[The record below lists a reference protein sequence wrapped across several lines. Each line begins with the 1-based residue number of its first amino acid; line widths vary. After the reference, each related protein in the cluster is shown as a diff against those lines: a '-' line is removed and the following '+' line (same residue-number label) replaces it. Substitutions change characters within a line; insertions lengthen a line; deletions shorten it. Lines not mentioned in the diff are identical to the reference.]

1 MATDNKQQRS
11 VIEADSPEWM
21 QNTVRPQVQDDN
33 AGNNTGNNVSNGA
46 ATESAVKN
54 PAVSSEPSRFI
65 MPGVAAG
72 APAGAVA
79 PSSSAAGQGGEQT
92 PAYSPAVT
100 DPEATGVENVAVG
113 NQAALQFPHTPETA
127 QEAVDAHFAGGPY
140 PEAGRTY
147 GSLNDVV
154 DMLQERVDALRMPSK
169 EQLEKERRRKRT
181 QGIISS
187 IADAASAV
195 SNLIFTTKYAPNM
208 YNPAD
213 TMTGKWRER
222 WDKLSKEREVNADRA
237 LNYALTIRKLIEGEA
252 ENEYKRGRDAL
263 QDRLASIKA
272 ANAAKLSDIKY
283 RRAVQQL
290 SDAEAAAE
298 EREANRELEKEIK
311 EARRDA
317 YRSQAN
323 KNDRWIPSQGRG
335 GSGSKGGHPWRD
347 DKGKLGKPGKIYYE
361 SSATVA
367 REMAGMHGGS
377 YMITPSTKTTTK
389 PNKYGQSETHVTVTD
404 TSITPDGDS
413 NTMPGVK
420 R

>member
-11 VIEADSPEWM
+11 VLEVDSPEWM
-21 QNTVRPQVQDDN
+21 QNTVQPQVQDDN

-46 ATESAVKN
+46 ATESAVKK

-65 MPGVAAG
+65 MPGVATG
-72 APAGAVA
+72 APAGAAA
-79 PSSSAAGQGGEQT
+79 PSSSAAGQGGVLT
-92 PAYSPAVT
+92 PPYSPAVT

-195 SNLIFTTKYAPNM
+195 SNLIFTTRYAPNM

-222 WDKLSKEREVNADRA
+222 WDKLSKEREANADRA

-283 RRAVQQL
+283 RRAMQQL

-298 EREANRELEKEIK
+298 EREANRELNRQIK
-311 EARRDA
+311 EAQLEEV
-317 YRSQAN
+317 RSRTH
-323 KNDRWIPSQGRG
+323 KNERYQPPQSRG
-335 GSGSKGGHPWRD
+335 GSGNKKDYPWRD
-347 DKGKLGKPGKIYYE
+347 DKGVFGEPGKVYYKGSE
-361 SSATVA
+361 ASARA
-367 REMAGMHGGS
+367 MAAMYGGS
-377 YMITPSTKTTTK
+377 YLTTPTTRTTTG
-389 PNKYGQSETHVTVTD
+389 PNKYGQTETHVTVTD
-404 TSITPDGDS
+404 TST
-413 NTMPGVK
+413 K
-420 R
+420 KQ